1 MITRGFFGRRRDPE
15 LEKRMPPG
23 QSKVDGFPVLSIGP
37 TPRMGL
43 TKWQL
48 ELKVAGQTFKSW
60 NWNEFNDLPQTEM
73 KRDIHCVTRWTKLDT
88 LWKGVTFDDLLADAG
103 LVPPTEFV
111 RFYSA
116 DSYTTNLPLEDL
128 RGDKAMIATQF
139 DGETIAPD
147 HGGPIRMVVP
157 HLYFWKSAKWLTGI
171 SFTNE
176 DLPGFWERAGY
187 HNYGDPWAEQRYTD
201 D

>member
-1 MITRGFFGRRRDPE
+1 MITEGFFGRRRDPE

-111 RFYSA
+111 RS
-116 DSYTTNLPLEDL
+116 
-128 RGDKAMIATQF
+128 
-139 DGETIAPD
+139 
-147 HGGPIRMVVP
+147 
-157 HLYFWKSAKWLTGI
+157 
-171 SFTNE
+171 
-176 DLPGFWERAGY
+176 
-187 HNYGDPWAEQRYTD
+187 
-201 D
+201 